1 MKGLN
6 VLAAFLGG
14 AAVGA
19 ALGILFA
26 PEKGEDTRHKIA
38 EILRK
43 KGIKLNRSEM
53 ENLELQ
59 KEYTKLE
66 LTEKLTI
73 LFSTLIM
80 VLVLIIL
87 GMVALFY
94 LLFALAYVLEPLV
107 GGLMASF
114 AIIAGINVLLIA
126 LVIIFRKQL
135 IISPMVNF
143 LANLFLTDSNK

>member
-1 MKGLN
+1 MFADDKSIEN
-6 VLAAFLGG
+6 FQQ
-14 AAVGA
+14 
-19 ALGILFA
+19 LFF
-26 PEKGEDTRHKIA
+26 EF
-38 EILRK
+38 K
-43 KGIKLNRSEM
+43 KY
-53 ENLELQ
+53 LELQ

-66 LTEKLTI
+66 LTEVTI

-94 LLFALAYVLEPLV
+94 LLFALAYILEPLV

>member
-1 MKGLN
+1 M
-6 VLAAFLGG
+6 F
-14 AAVGA
+14 
-19 ALGILFA
+19 F
-26 PEKGEDTRHKIA
+26 EF
-38 EILRK
+38 K
-43 KGIKLNRSEM
+43 KY
-53 ENLELQ
+53 LELQ

-73 LFSTLIM
+73 LLSTLIM
-80 VLVLIIL
+80 IVILIIL

-94 LLFALAYVLEPLV
+94 LLFALGYVLEPLV

-114 AIIAGINVLLIA
+114 AIIAGINILIMA

-143 LANLFLTDSNK
+143 LANLFLTDSK

>member
-1 MKGLN
+1 MFADDKSIEN
-6 VLAAFLGG
+6 FQQ
-14 AAVGA
+14 
-19 ALGILFA
+19 LFF
-26 PEKGEDTRHKIA
+26 EF
-38 EILRK
+38 K
-43 KGIKLNRSEM
+43 KY
-53 ENLELQ
+53 LELQ

-107 GGLMASF
+107 GGLMASSLKRC
-114 AIIAGINVLLIA
+114 IYCIYVCKMK
-126 LVIIFRKQL
+126 RRY
-135 IISPMVNF
+135 
-143 LANLFLTDSNK
+143 LTAKA

>member
-1 MKGLN
+1 MFADDKSIEN
-6 VLAAFLGG
+6 FQQ
-14 AAVGA
+14 
-19 ALGILFA
+19 LFF
-26 PEKGEDTRHKIA
+26 EF
-38 EILRK
+38 K
-43 KGIKLNRSEM
+43 KY
-53 ENLELQ
+53 LELQ

-80 VLVLIIL
+80 ILVLIIL

-126 LVIIFRKQL
+126 LVIIFRKQPFSCYNQPL
-135 IISPMVNF
+135 IVSIKLDILDIF
-143 LANLFLTDSNK
+143 TGKAL

>member
-1 MKGLN
+1 MFADDKSIEN
-6 VLAAFLGG
+6 FQQ
-14 AAVGA
+14 
-19 ALGILFA
+19 LFF
-26 PEKGEDTRHKIA
+26 EF
-38 EILRK
+38 K
-43 KGIKLNRSEM
+43 KY
-53 ENLELQ
+53 LELQ

-73 LFSTLIM
+73 LFSTF
-80 VLVLIIL
+80 IIL

-94 LLFALAYVLEPLV
+94 LLFALAYILEPLV
-107 GGLMASF
+107 GGLMSSF
-114 AIIAGINVLLIA
+114 AIIAGINVVLIA